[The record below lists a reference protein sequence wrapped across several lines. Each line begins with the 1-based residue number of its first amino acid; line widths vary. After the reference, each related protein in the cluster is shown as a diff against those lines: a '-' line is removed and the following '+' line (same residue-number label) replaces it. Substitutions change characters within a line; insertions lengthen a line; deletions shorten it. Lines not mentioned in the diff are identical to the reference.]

1 MKCYNCGTELIWGGD
16 HDCEEHEDHAIVT
29 NLSCPECDA
38 FHLVYWG
45 HKGEDKEDW
54 SEGYDKWLKD
64 QQLELF
70 DKEPKMWYHYCD
82 EEKSMMQVGK
92 GEPCNW
98 CMKEEHESNT

>member
-16 HDCEEHEDHAIVT
+16 HDCEDEEDHAIVT

-45 HKGEDKEDW
+45 HKDEQED
-54 SEGYDKWLKD
+54 
-64 QQLELF
+64 
-70 DKEPKMWYHYCD
+70 EPEMWEHYCE
-82 EEKSMMQVGK
+82 EEKTEMAVGK

-98 CMKEEHESNT
+98 CGKEEEDCESCS